1 MSKFVISHRG
11 KQYYGQIIDIKQYI
25 QNMKIFSTEPAGNE
39 IAEYVGVEY
48 LKFSIS
54 MIENDVE
61 WLKNNNKIAQPLLA
75 NIDMLLTIASKYP
88 VDDNL
93 LIKKD
98 KVQEWKQVFNDW
110 FKRCGNKIPTKYK
123 DEIKSNGD
131 ELFKELEQYGH

>member
-1 MSKFVISHRG
+1 MRPDEDK
-11 KQYYGQIIDIKQYI
+11 
-25 QNMKIFSTEPAGNE
+25 NMKIFSTEPAGNE

-54 MIENDVE
+54 MIGNDVE

-75 NIDMLLTIASKYP
+75 NIDMLLTIVRKYP
-88 VDDNL
+88 VDANL
-93 LIKKD
+93 LVKKD

-110 FKRCGNKIPTKYK
+110 FKRCGNKIPTQYR
-123 DEIKSNGD
+123 DGIKANGD